1 MVPPKSF
8 ILIGFSIINHPFWGT
23 TIFGNIHIYILYIIA
38 LFAAN
43 IVPTTSVPNPEST
56 ASQTIPT
63 IRFTGMPRWDLLT
76 QISYEGS
83 LKRIFPQQ
91 TSETFHVTGASP
103 AKEHPIK
110 QSNILYHYKY
120 LLLSTASTRK
130 IRPSNWTYLHDSHLK
145 GKICANTLGFLRTQC
160 FNINRSPKT
169 QNGRIPQ
176 KSCKHASF
184 EPWDFQFSN
193 CNWYKLFINIGEET
207 GIGTCNFKQTS
218 RIRKNQHQS
227 KFS

>member
-1 MVPPKSF
+1 MNF
-8 ILIGFSIINHPFWGT
+8 RFY
-23 TIFGNIHIYILYIIA
+23 IYILYIIA

-56 ASQTIPT
+56 PSQMIPT

-103 AKEHPIK
+103 AKEHKHTLSLRTSTCYFQRLQPE
-110 QSNILYHYKY
+110 KY
-120 LLLSTASTRK
+120 VRQIEYIFPWFAPRTK
-130 IRPSNWTYLHDSHLK
+130 IQEYIFCSIQKATS
-145 GKICANTLGFLRTQC
+145 ICANTLSFSNRTKC
-160 FNINRSPKT
+160 FNINRSPMT
-169 QNGRIPQ
+169 QNGRRIPQ

-193 CNWYKLFINIGEET
+193 CNWYKLFVNIGEET
-207 GIGTCNFKQTS
+207 GIGPCNLQTN
-218 RIRKNQHQS
+218 I
-227 KFS
+227 